1 MAVFAIWLTCFW
13 GNVALAG
20 VNRFVSLA
28 RPARFVTGT
37 RLEKKD

>member
-1 MAVFAIWLTCFW
+1 MAVFTIWLTCFG

-28 RPARFVTGT
+28 RPARFVTGAT
-37 RLEKKD
+37 LKKVD